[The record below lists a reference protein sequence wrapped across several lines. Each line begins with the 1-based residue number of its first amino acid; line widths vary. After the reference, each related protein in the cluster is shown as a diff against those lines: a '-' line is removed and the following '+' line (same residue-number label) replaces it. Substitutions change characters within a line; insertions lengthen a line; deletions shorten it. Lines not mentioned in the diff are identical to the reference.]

1 MNRRKLLRN
10 TAVLGAG
17 AAAVTTAGVAVAAD
31 DDKGHGSPTFVIVN
45 GSNGTGMGIN
55 GLGLH
60 GLRSVAVELPGH
72 TTGHFPIEY
81 QAPQDLEAWATKPS
95 PVAGVS
101 LSDYVSATVEVVETV
116 AEYGPVILVGQ
127 SMGGGVITKA
137 AGEVPEL
144 VDRLVYDAAYCCVDL
159 PTMTEYMST
168 EEAADSLADKLVE
181 YVIGNPMELGVT
193 RVNWRSADADF
204 LADAQAMFLADGSR
218 EELLSLLANL
228 QPDESFL
235 PVSENAA
242 ADKDTWGTVPRSYIR
257 HTGDRMLPIA
267 LQDRMIAEADTLTPD
282 NVFDVHTVET
292 SHAGT
297 AKAHEEILRILVDLA

>member
-17 AAAVTTAGVAVAAD
+17 AAAVTTAGVAAAATGG
-31 DDKGHGSPTFVIVN
+31 KEGSPTFVIVN

-72 TTGHFPIEY
+72 TTGHFPLEY

-101 LSDYVSATVEVVETV
+101 LGDYVDATVAVVETV
-116 AEYGPVILVGQ
+116 AEYGPVILIGQ
-127 SMGGGVITKA
+127 SMGGGVITKV
-137 AGEVPEL
+137 AGRVPEL
-144 VDRLVYDAAYCCVDL
+144 VDRLVYDAAYCCVEL
-159 PTMTEYMST
+159 PTMNEYMST
-168 EEAADSLADKLVE
+168 EEASESLGDKLVDWI
-181 YVIGNPMELGVT
+181 IGNPVELGVT
-193 RVNWRSADADF
+193 RVNWRSADPDF
-204 LADAQAMFLADGSR
+204 LADAKAMFLADGTD
-218 EELLSLLANL
+218 EEVLTLLANL

-235 PVSENAA
+235 PVSEDAS

-267 LQDRMIAEADTLTPD
+267 LQDRMIAEADALTPD

-297 AKAHEEILRILVDLA
+297 ARAHEEILEILVGLA